1 MKTSRGPGRVSLPR
15 ALSKLG
21 IASRSEA
28 MRLIAD
34 GAVSVNKKVES
45 NPHRWVDL
53 NHDRIEL
60 KNQLLK
66 RRAFR
71 YLLLN
76 KPLGLVTTRSD
87 ERGQKTVFDLL
98 GDKGEGMSPVGR
110 LDKETA
116 GLLLF
121 TNDHQLS
128 NLLTSPESNFQ
139 KTYVAKLDRPISKE
153 DSLRISRGMDIEIKG
168 TSYRT
173 KPALISQPVPGTL
186 EISIT
191 EGKNKQIR
199 RMLDSLG
206 YEIVS
211 LRRIAEGSLKLGSL
225 QEGETRELSTD
236 EVQELK
242 QATHSTLPAPRKHR
256 SGPGEI
262 SFSLPEQRKHNSE
275 RGQYGSSRPDSRKHR
290 RRPEEASS
298 SGPGQRKRHS
308 EREQFGSSRPDSRK
322 QRRGPEEISPSGPGQ
337 RRRRTGT
344 GQIKSSRLE
353 PRRHRGGPRQMKRS

>member
-28 MRLIAD
+28 IRLIAD
-34 GAVSVNKKVES
+34 GVVSVNKKVES
-45 NPHRWVDL
+45 NPHRWIDL

-76 KPLGLVTTRSD
+76 KPVGLVTTRLD

-121 TNDHQLS
+121 TNDHQLA

-139 KTYVAKLDRPISKE
+139 KTYVANLDRPISKE
-153 DSLRISRGMDIEIKG
+153 DSLFLSRGMDIEIKG

-173 KPALISQPVPGTL
+173 KPALVSQPVPGTL

-211 LRRIAEGSLKLGSL
+211 LRRIAEGTLKLGNL

-236 EVQELK
+236 EVQELR
-242 QATHSTLPAPRKHR
+242 QATHSSLPEPRKHRSGLGEISFSRPVQRKHHSEPGQFGSSRPVPRKHR

-262 SFSLPEQRKHNSE
+262 SSP
-275 RGQYGSSRPDSRKHR
+275 
-290 RRPEEASS
+290 
-298 SGPGQRKRHS
+298 GPGQRKR
-308 EREQFGSSRPDSRK
+308 
-322 QRRGPEEISPSGPGQ
+322 RRG
-337 RRRRTGT
+337 TGE
-344 GQIKSSRLE
+344 IKSSRLE
-353 PRRHRGGPRQMKRS
+353 PRKHRGGPRQMKRS